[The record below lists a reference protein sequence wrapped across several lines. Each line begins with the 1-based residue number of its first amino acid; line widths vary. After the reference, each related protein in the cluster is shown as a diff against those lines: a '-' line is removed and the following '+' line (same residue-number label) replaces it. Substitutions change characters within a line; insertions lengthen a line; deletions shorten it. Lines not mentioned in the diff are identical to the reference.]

1 MPGRLKAVCTGSKG
15 RKPGNDHELL
25 GTRHS
30 LSVDGSSD
38 DPPPPS
44 CWNLLLHG
52 VSGPEGETI
61 ECQSRFRTADG
72 FMRTHMRKWDGLG
85 GGAAMKEGHGE
96 KMVGRVTG
104 WRTPEQAQ
112 GSHRRLRAPAVSGR
126 GDYMQFR
133 PGMRFV
139 ESMALWPSQFEQGGR
154 QAAHRFVVERVPL
167 FITRA
172 RMEHA
177 ASIACPDFVAPA
189 LIRQAADESSGRL
202 PFWRAGEVHGSDEF
216 RMLLARCL
224 FAGMSDESR
233 MDLFRRSSGGG
244 ETGHK
249 QVLGSHEASDA
260 GARDLAGDLEGRMS
274 KCDGRAE
281 PPARLFRNVLLIDDF
296 SASGKPYLRG
306 PNSVAGKIAQFQ
318 ESINDQREQMPKMAD
333 KGGLRVHV
341 LLYTATDRAVDAI
354 RGASRGLLSGMNL
367 AAEAART
374 IPNGVKLNEDRDSG
388 FRRLVSRDQD
398 KYGRSSP
405 PGRRTREGASE
416 KPYPGFDRCAPP
428 LVLCRNT
435 TNNSLPVLHAN
446 KGGFTVLLPRTR
458 RRK

>member
-1 MPGRLKAVCTGSKG
+1 
-15 RKPGNDHELL
+15 
-25 GTRHS
+25 
-30 LSVDGSSD
+30 
-38 DPPPPS
+38 
-44 CWNLLLHG
+44 
-52 VSGPEGETI
+52 
-61 ECQSRFRTADG
+61 
-72 FMRTHMRKWDGLG
+72 
-85 GGAAMKEGHGE
+85 MKEGRGE
-96 KMVGRVTG
+96 KMDGRVTG

-112 GSHRRLRAPAVSGR
+112 GSHRRLRAPAASGH

-139 ESMALWPSQFEQGGR
+139 ESMALWPSRLEPDGR
-154 QAAHRFVVERVPL
+154 QAAHEFVVERVPL

-177 ASIACPDFVAPA
+177 ASIACPDPVAPT

-202 PFWRAGEVHGSDEF
+202 PFWRAGEIHGSDEF
-216 RMLLARCL
+216 RILLAQCL
-224 FAGMSDESR
+224 FAGMSDGSR
-233 MDLFRRSSGGG
+233 MDLFRRSGGGG
-244 ETGHK
+244 ETGHE

-281 PPARLFRNVLLIDDF
+281 PPARPFRNVLLIDYF

-306 PNSVAGKIAQFQ
+306 PNSVAGRIARFR
-318 ESINDQREQMPKMAD
+318 ESINDQRGQMPRMAD

-367 AAEAART
+367 AVEAART
-374 IPNGVKLNEDRDSG
+374 IPSGIKLDEDRDSG
-388 FRRLVSRDQD
+388 FHRHVSRDQD
-398 KYGRSSP
+398 KYGRSSS

-428 LVLCRNT
+428 LVLCRST
-435 TNNSLPVLHAN
+435 PNNSLPVLHAN
-446 KGGFTVLLPRTR
+446 KGGFTGLLPRTR
-458 RRK
+458 RCK